1 MRQSKL
7 SLPEIALLAG
17 TRGMMGAGI
26 GLLLSDYMGKNYKR
40 VIGSVLLAIG
50 ALSTVPLALDIFR
63 KSEETTKEKA
73 AA

>member
-7 SLPEIALLAG
+7 SLPEIALVAG

-26 GLLLSDYMGKNYKR
+26 GILLSDYMGKNYKR
-40 VIGSVLLAIG
+40 AIGSALLAIG
-50 ALSTVPLALDIFR
+50 ALSTIPLALDIFR
-63 KSEETTKEKA
+63 KSEETAKEKA